1 MVRPANVDEVAA
13 TVAWARERRVAIV
26 PQGGNT
32 GLAGGATPTADGG
45 GTARPQI
52 VLALAR
58 MARVR
63 RVDRVAM
70 TIEVEAGCILEHAKQ
85 AAVEVGRFLPISF
98 GAQGSATVGGMIATN
113 AGGINALRYGTAR
126 QLVLGLEAVLADGA
140 IVRGLSGLR
149 KDNAGY
155 DWKQLLIGSE
165 GTLGVVTAAV
175 LRLTPLP
182 AERALALASVASPDD
197 ALALLERCQDA
208 LGDAIS
214 AFELMSGASMEIVVG
229 HLGGRAPIAGAS
241 WLVLIEV
248 ADSAGGLRARLE
260 AALSDAADA
269 GVVLDAALP
278 ETAEQARRFW
288 TLRES
293 VGEAERRGE
302 KSVKHDVAVRVSDI
316 PAFIRAA
323 EAALADLGPELR
335 TIVFG
340 HLGDGNLHFNVAG
353 ASEGSGEAEVTRV
366 VHDVVAGLG
375 GSITAEH
382 GIGQYR
388 IGELLRLKPAA
399 ELALLRRI
407 KQALDPEGL
416 MNPGKVLPEEPPTG
430 WSPPL

>member
-1 MVRPANVDEVAA
+1 
-13 TVAWARERRVAIV
+13 
-26 PQGGNT
+26 
-32 GLAGGATPTADGG
+32 
-45 GTARPQI
+45 
-52 VLALAR
+52 
-58 MARVR
+58 
-63 RVDRVAM
+63 
-70 TIEVEAGCILEHAKQ
+70 
-85 AAVEVGRFLPISF
+85 
-98 GAQGSATVGGMIATN
+98 
-113 AGGINALRYGTAR
+113 
-126 QLVLGLEAVLADGA
+126 
-140 IVRGLSGLR
+140 
-149 KDNAGY
+149 
-155 DWKQLLIGSE
+155 
-165 GTLGVVTAAV
+165 VTAAV

-182 AERALALASVASPDD
+182 AERALAFASVTSPEQ
-197 ALALLERCQDA
+197 ALTLLERCQDS

-214 AFELMSGASMEIVVG
+214 AFELMSGPTMEIVVG
-229 HLGGRAPIAGAS
+229 HLGGRAPLAGAS

-248 ADSAGGLRARLE
+248 ADSAGGLRQRLE

-269 GVVLDAALP
+269 DVVLDAALP
-278 ETAEQARRFW
+278 ENAEQTRRFW

-316 PAFIRAA
+316 PVFIRAA
-323 EAALADLGPELR
+323 EAALAKLSPKLR

-353 ASEGSGEAEVTRV
+353 TAEGVSDTDVTRL

-399 ELALLRRI
+399 ELALLRRV

-416 MNPGKVLPEEPPTG
+416 MNPGKVLPEEPPSG